1 MLSLMKLNS
10 WQNVI
15 HHKPRSKK
23 LKTCFFFTNLQSAW
37 AYYGKLL
44 FITYWLAPLWVQ
56 TRPASALPGPWPGGG
71 LVTLLRQLAHDA
83 QTVLGGT
90 FPKYLDWMSEV
101 VFTIS
106 SSRIVSW
113 RIGRIMK
120 LIMDNDISIWKL
132 ILH

>member
-1 MLSLMKLNS
+1 MKLNS

-23 LKTCFFFTNLQSAW
+23 LKTCFFHQTYSQHELIMGSCC
-37 AYYGKLL
+37 LL
-44 FITYWLAPLWVQ
+44 LACWLAPLWVQ

-90 FPKYLDWMSEV
+90 FPKYLDGISEV